1 MARRPAAPGAAR
13 PALPAALALA
23 GLLALVTW
31 AEVAEAHGF
40 LHTPRSRNLFA
51 ADEGRWWVPASE
63 DASQVPQKES
73 CAHCMNVSVA
83 DPTKNPHD
91 PNPGSTWPDD

>member
-1 MARRPAAPGAAR
+1 MALRPAAPGAAR
-13 PALPAALALA
+13 PPLPAALALA
-23 GLLALVTW
+23 GLLLALVTG

-83 DPTKNPHD
+83 DPKPANA
-91 PNPGSTWPDD
+91 GSTWPDD

>member
-1 MARRPAAPGAAR
+1 
-13 PALPAALALA
+13 LA
-23 GLLALVTW
+23 GLLLALVTG

-40 LHTPRSRNLFA
+40 LHTPRSRNLYA

-63 DASQVPQKES
+63 DASQVPQKED

-83 DPTKNPHD
+83 DPKHANA
-91 PNPGSTWPDD
+91 GSTWPDD